1 MIAVTHSGDKPRVR
15 CCNTRVELMLRH
27 SGVTVTASLV
37 GIQMPLCSQHKSVAV
52 MFVTLRRRVTFSEQ
66 ELGLS
71 TLPLTSAE

>member
-1 MIAVTHSGDKPRVR
+1 
-15 CCNTRVELMLRH
+15 MLRH

-37 GIQMPLCSQHKSVAV
+37 GIQMPLCAQHKCVAV